1 MTEQEKEEILQ
12 RVKQTLTDEPLTV
25 REISVIAGIHNP
37 QKVAWAVHV
46 LYTRKEAN
54 KVVIDTWS
62 GLGKRNLYV
71 DF

>member
-25 REISVIAGIHNP
+25 REISVIAGIHNT
-37 QKVAWAVHV
+37 QKVAWAVQV
-46 LYTRKEAN
+46 LYARKEAN
-54 KVVIDTWS
+54 KVVIDAWGPT
-62 GLGKRNLYV
+62 RHNLYV